1 MFPSFWNIWKICHLP
16 IPKREIL
23 RSLLWTQFAGHLPLF
38 WLTPFWT
45 KTDEKYCI
53 NLVQSSAIL
62 VSPLYIYI
70 YIFPRRF
77 WHTLTL
83 ARLTKFHGRMFKGL
97 IYAYVTYS
105 LFVEIVRNKAINCL
119 IMLGCNIL
127 FVDFVNATLNDGQL
141 FVEIELLKRE
151 KWKCI

>member
-1 MFPSFWNIWKICHLP
+1 MFTFINTICWTPASILVDSILDENWWKILHKLGSKFCYF
-16 IPKREIL
+16 
-23 RSLLWTQFAGHLPLF
+23 SFAF
-38 WLTPFWT
+38 
-45 KTDEKYCI
+45 I
-53 NLVQSSAIL
+53 
-62 VSPLYIYI
+62 YIYI

-97 IYAYVTYS
+97 IYVYVTYS